1 MRVYHGSYTKI
12 EVIDLE
18 KCEIGKDFGRGF
30 YVTKIRE
37 QAEFWAERKGLSNKT
52 TGFVT
57 EFDFNENAF
66 QYFRFKVLQFG
77 GYNEEWLD
85 FVAINRNP
93 KAIQPTHDYD
103 IVEGPV
109 ADDKIATRIN
119 DYLAGKVSKQDFLEE
134 LKFIRETHQICFC
147 STRSLQML
155 DYIEN
160 PTDINYEIS
169 KIGEQLVEKL
179 MLDNEIDELQATDL
193 FYNSNTFTQLA
204 DKSTKLYEK
213 SWQKIYGMLEQEII
227 KKV

>member
-1 MRVYHGSYTKI
+1 MKVYHGSYTKI
-12 EVIDLE
+12 DVIDLE

-37 QAEFWAERKGLSNKT
+37 QAEFWAERKGLSHNT

-66 QYFRFKVLQFG
+66 QYFHLKVLQFD

-93 KAIQPTHDYD
+93 KAKQPTHDYD

-109 ADDKIATRIN
+109 ANDKIATRIN
-119 DYLAGKVSKQDFLEE
+119 DYLGKKVSKPDFLEE

-147 STRSLQML
+147 TTRSLQML
-155 DYIEN
+155 DHIEN

-169 KIGEQLVEKL
+169 KIGEKILEKL
-179 MLDNEIDELQATDL
+179 MIDNGIDELQATDL
-193 FYNSNTFTQLA
+193 FYNSKTFTQLA
-204 DKSTKLYEK
+204 QESTKLYKK
-213 SWQKIYGMLEQEII
+213 SWQEIFGMLE
-227 KKV
+227 